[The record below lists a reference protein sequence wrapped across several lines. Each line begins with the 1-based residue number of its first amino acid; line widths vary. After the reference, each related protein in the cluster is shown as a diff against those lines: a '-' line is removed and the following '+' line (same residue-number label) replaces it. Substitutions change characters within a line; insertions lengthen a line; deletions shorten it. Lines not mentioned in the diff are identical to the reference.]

1 MAAEEE
7 LIKDSDDNESDIASD
22 KETEFLE
29 DSAEKRDVSGY
40 FEDEATEDKNID
52 KKRKRVDSEEEE
64 NAESE
69 DDDEDDSPQG
79 ANSCFLFCLPIPI
92 FGSCRGKRK

>member
-29 DSAEKRDVSGY
+29 NSAEKRDVSGY

-64 NAESE
+64 NTAPTAPTAIAARDHMNVIE
-69 DDDEDDSPQG
+69 G
-79 ANSCFLFCLPIPI
+79 VILNAIVA
-92 FGSCRGKRK
+92 